1 MKSLKNLKSWKYKKL
16 LKNNRYNFKRSY
28 VLKHLPSSLITNA
41 YKSISGWKNYKA
53 TPLLSLDKLK
63 KNLRLNNIFYKDES
77 KRFHLKS
84 FKALGGAY
92 AVERISKGKKNI
104 VISSATAGNHGRS
117 VAWGAKRLNLKC
129 KIFVSQ
135 YVSQTRV
142 SEIEKF
148 GAEVIRVKGNYENS
162 LEECKRLSKKYNW
175 QIVQDVSTKNYKY
188 VPQLTMAGYSIM
200 IKEISKQTNH
210 YITHIFVQAGVGGL
224 AAGVVAGVAKYF
236 KRIPRII
243 VVEPDRADCVL
254 QSVKANKMKKIRIKK
269 ESIMGGMSC
278 NEMSLVPWQ
287 MKKIRI
293 KKESIMG
300 GMSCNEMSLV
310 PWQILKKTSNYCV
323 SVTDNNVAKTT
334 AMLKDRKLSRVSII
348 GGECATPGVIALIGL
363 ANNLK
368 ARKSLNLNEDSNI
381 LVIGCEGN
389 ADVKLYKQ
397 LLSKGRK

>member
-1 MKSLKNLKSWKYKKL
+1 ML
-16 LKNNRYNFKRSY
+16 
-28 VLKHLPSSLITNA
+28 TDA
-41 YKSISGWKNYKA
+41 YKTISNWKNYKV
-53 TPLLSLDKLK
+53 TPLLKLNRLK
-63 KNLRLNNIFYKDES
+63 KNLELNNIFYKDES

-92 AVERISKGKKNI
+92 AVEKISKGKKNI
-104 VISSATAGNHGRS
+104 TISSATAGNHGRS
-117 VAWGAKRLNLKC
+117 VAWGAQRLKLRC

-135 YVSQTRV
+135 FVSETRV
-142 SEIEKF
+142 SEIKKF
-148 GAEVIRVKGNYENS
+148 GAEVIRVKGNYEDS
-162 LEECKRLSKKYNW
+162 LKKCQKLSKKNDW
-175 QIVQDVSTKNYKY
+175 KIVQDVSTKNYKY
-188 VPQLTMAGYSIM
+188 IPQLTMAGYSIM
-200 IKEISKQTNH
+200 IKEISKQTDH

-236 KRIPRII
+236 KRIPKII

-254 QSVKANKMKKIRIKK
+254 QSVKANK
-269 ESIMGGMSC
+269 
-278 NEMSLVPWQ
+278 L
-287 MKKIRI
+287 KKIRI

-323 SVTDNNVAKTT
+323 SVADKNVAKTT
-334 AMLKDRKLSRVSII
+334 AMLKDRKLSKGSIV
-348 GGECATPGVIALIGL
+348 GGECATPGIIALIGL
-363 ANNLK
+363 ANNPK
-368 ARKSLNLNEDSNI
+368 AKKLLDLNKDSNI